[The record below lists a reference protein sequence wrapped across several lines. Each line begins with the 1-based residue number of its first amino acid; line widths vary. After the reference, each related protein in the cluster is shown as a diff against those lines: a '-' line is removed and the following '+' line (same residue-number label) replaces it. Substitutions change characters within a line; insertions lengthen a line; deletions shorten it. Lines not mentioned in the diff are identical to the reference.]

1 MWKKTVIGL
10 FAVVTLVLA
19 VGLVAFLIAEALTA
33 GVGKK
38 VLVAITGLMLF
49 GFVIVHL
56 LGNLTLFIPDGG
68 KAFNEYAHFLENL
81 LHVRSRPENAP
92 DRTGEP
98 RGVLLEELREALRRK
113 ARSLKEAQQVRARA
127 AEQATTADAMKG
139 QLEQIEA
146 KLDDLK
152 ARQKTLAAQVRQART
167 QPAAPDTTASDR
179 LGGGAFSDLERM
191 ADHID
196 QLDAEVEAHHL
207 LEDPKRTE
215 LDARFRE
222 LESEQGDDGIEDELA
237 SLKAKL
243 GG

>member
-1 MWKKTVIGL
+1 MGIFSRLNRVIKSNLNALIDQAEDPDKLIGQTVADMKSAIGRARSELISAMGSAKRLDKKEKEL
-10 FAVVTLVLA
+10 E
-19 VGLVAFLIAEALTA
+19 AEAVEWEHKA
-33 GVGKK
+33 
-38 VLVAITGLMLF
+38 
-49 GFVIVHL
+49 L
-56 LGNLTLFIPDGG
+56 L
-68 KAFNEYAHFLENL
+68 ALEQEDEDL
-81 LHVRSRPENAP
+81 A
-92 DRTGEP
+92 
-98 RGVLLEELREALRRK
+98 REALRRK
-113 ARSLKEAQQVRARA
+113 ARTLKEAQQVRERA

-152 ARQKTLAAQVRQART
+152 ARQQTLAAQVRQART

-207 LEDPKRTE
+207 LDDPKRTE

-222 LESEQGDDGIEDELA
+222 LDSEQRDDGIEDELA

-243 GG
+243 RG

>member
-1 MWKKTVIGL
+1 MGIFSRLNRVIKSNLNALIDQAEDPDKLIGQTVADMKAALGRARSELISAMGSAKRLDKKEKEL
-10 FAVVTLVLA
+10 E
-19 VGLVAFLIAEALTA
+19 AEAVEWERKA
-33 GVGKK
+33 
-38 VLVAITGLMLF
+38 
-49 GFVIVHL
+49 L
-56 LGNLTLFIPDGG
+56 L
-68 KAFNEYAHFLENL
+68 ALE
-81 LHVRSRPENAP
+81 
-92 DRTGEP
+92 GEDED
-98 RGVLLEELREALRRK
+98 LAREALRRK
-113 ARSLKEAQQVRARA
+113 ARTLKEAQQVRARA

-167 QPAAPDTTASDR
+167 QPAAADTTASDR

-207 LEDPKRTE
+207 LDDPKRTE

-222 LESEQGDDGIEDELA
+222 LGSEQVDDDIEDELA

-243 GG
+243 DG

>member
-1 MWKKTVIGL
+1 MGIFSRLNRVIKSNLNALIDQAEDPDKLIGQTVADMKSALGR
-10 FAVVTLVLA
+10 ARSE
-19 VGLVAFLIAEALTA
+19 LIAALGSAKRLDKKEKELEAEA
-33 GVGKK
+33 VEWERK
-38 VLVAITGLMLF
+38 A
-49 GFVIVHL
+49 L
-56 LGNLTLFIPDGG
+56 L
-68 KAFNEYAHFLENL
+68 ALEQDDEDL
-81 LHVRSRPENAP
+81 A
-92 DRTGEP
+92 
-98 RGVLLEELREALRRK
+98 REALRRK
-113 ARSLKEAQQVRARA
+113 ARTLKEAQQVRARA
-127 AEQATTADAMKG
+127 AEHATTADAMKG

-222 LESEQGDDGIEDELA
+222 LESEQDDDGIEDELA